1 VSSAWPRTLL
11 RPTAQGLLYYVLT
24 SFVTVFGVL
33 IGHGLLVPCPG
44 YMRSPESIAP
54 FRNWD
59 GSWYLNIMMNGYSFD
74 PTGPSSVAFF
84 PAYPLLGRLVAW
96 ATGVRPE
103 WALLLVSH
111 LCLAGA
117 FIVMAAYV
125 RQRYPDGP
133 PWLAGYVLLALG
145 LCPTT
150 FFFRLAYTESLFLLL
165 AVLTLYGLERSWPL
179 WLVASIIGL
188 ATATR
193 LPGLCLLLPLVLHLW
208 QHSGGPRRFAVR
220 LVWLT
225 PLACWGF
232 AGFLIYQYLA
242 FGEPFAF
249 ATAHSHWRFRPPVPL
264 SEKLWALATLE
275 PICRVFDESCLGCW
289 KWHTHVYRTPLVSL
303 VAANPVYFLST
314 CALIA
319 WGACRRW
326 LNSGEVLLAGA
337 LIAVSYGGRSHE
349 MCMASMGRFMA
360 VVFPVYLVLGKLF
373 SRWPPPLVAAFLTAS
388 GAFVL
393 LYAAL
398 FAAGYPLI

>member
-1 VSSAWPRTLL
+1 
-11 RPTAQGLLYYVLT
+11 LYYFLT
-24 SFVTVFGVL
+24 SFVAVFGLV
-33 IGHGLLVPCPG
+33 IGHGLLIPCPD
-44 YMRSPESIAP
+44 YTRSDLITS
-54 FRNWD
+54 FFNWD
-59 GSWYLNIMMNGYSFD
+59 GIWYLAVMMNGYSYD

-84 PAYPLLGRLVAW
+84 PAYPLLGRLVA
-96 ATGVRPE
+96 GVSGLHPN

-111 LCLAGA
+111 LCLAGT

-150 FFFRLAYTESLFLLL
+150 FFFRLAYTESLFLFLTI
-165 AVLTLYGLERSWPL
+165 LTLYGLERSWPL

-193 LPGLCLLLPLVLHLW
+193 LPGLCLLLPLVLQLW
-208 QHSGGPRRFAVR
+208 QRSGGLARFTMR
-220 LVWLT
+220 LMWVT
-225 PLACWGF
+225 SLACWGL
-232 AGFLIYQYLA
+232 AGYLLYQYLA
-242 FGEPFAF
+242 FGEPLAF
-249 ATAHSHWRFRPPVPL
+249 ATAHSHWRYRPPVPF
-264 SEKLWALATLE
+264 SEKLWALVTLE
-275 PICRVFDESCLGCW
+275 PLCRVFDENCQACW
-289 KWHTHVYRTPLVSL
+289 KWHTHVYRMPLVSL
-303 VAANPVYFLST
+303 AAANPVYFLLT

-326 LNSGEVLLAGA
+326 LNSSEVLLAGA
-337 LIAVSYGGRSHE
+337 LIAISYAGRGYE
-349 MCMASMGRFMA
+349 MCMLSMGRFMA
-360 VVFPVYLVLGKLF
+360 VVFPAYLVLGNLF

-388 GAFVL
+388 GALLL